1 VQPKL
6 SSIFRRTA
14 SLFLTGAAA
23 VAFQGIVVQTA
34 SAHHLTVTA
43 SAACQSGAAVI
54 NYTAI
59 SWDQT
64 DIAGSNPEIDILFNG
79 VKVDSQPFTLAT
91 TPPNQFSGQKPAPAA
106 TNTVDVEGVAVGTW
120 LDGVAGGQTSTV
132 PGLVIPTD
140 CAPGTGRFTGG
151 GKQVMV
157 GTVTITKGFEVDCDL
172 HQPSNNM
179 EINWADLGEHQFHLE
194 SFTSAVC
201 TLVGDPTPPKAPVN
215 KIVATG
221 TGRLDGV
228 DGYNIIFTLI
238 DNGEPGAG
246 NDEAGF
252 LIFSGTPPPPGTG
265 VVLNFPLSFVTDG
278 NIQAHVDQR

>member
-1 VQPKL
+1 MQMNL
-6 SSIFRRTA
+6 SWVFRRTA
-14 SLFLTGAAA
+14 SLVVTGAA
-23 VAFQGIVVQTA
+23 VIAFQGIVVQRA

-43 SAACQSGAAVI
+43 SAACQSGVAVI

-59 SWDQT
+59 SWDQI
-64 DIAGSNPEIDILFNG
+64 DSAGSNPEIDILFNG

-91 TPPNQFSGQKPAPAA
+91 TPPNQFSGQKPASAG

-120 LDGVAGGQTSTV
+120 LDGFPSGQTSTV
-132 PGLVIPTD
+132 TVTVPTD

-151 GKQVMV
+151 GKQVIV
-157 GTVTITKGFEVDCDL
+157 GSVTITKGFEVDCDL

-194 SFTSAVC
+194 HFTSAVC

-215 KIVATG
+215 KIAGTG

-246 NDEAGF
+246 VDEAGF
-252 LIFSGTPPPPGTG
+252 LIFAGSPPPPGTG
-265 VVLNFPLSFVTDG
+265 VVLNVPLSFVTTG
-278 NIQAHVDQR
+278 NIQAHVDQK

>member
-1 VQPKL
+1 MDKTL
-6 SSIFRRTA
+6 SLVLRRTA

-23 VAFQGIVVQTA
+23 VAFQVIVVQPA
-34 SAHHLTVTA
+34 SAHSLRVTA
-43 SAACQSGAAVI
+43 TAACQSGVAVI

-64 DIAGSNPEIDILFNG
+64 DSAGSNPEIDILFNG

-120 LDGVAGGQTSTV
+120 LDGYPSGETSTV
-132 PGLVIPTD
+132 SGLSIPTD

-151 GKQVMV
+151 GKQVIV
-157 GTVTITKGFEVDCDL
+157 GSVTITKGFEVDCDL

-179 EINWADLGEHQFHLE
+179 EINWANLGEHQFHLE
-194 SFTSAVC
+194 NFTSAVC
-201 TLVGDPTPPKAPVN
+201 TLVGNPTPPKAPVN
-215 KIVATG
+215 KIVGTG

-228 DGYNIIFTLI
+228 DGYNLIFTLI

-246 NDEAGF
+246 VDEAGF
-252 LIFSGTPPPPGTG
+252 LIFAGSPPPPGTG
-265 VVLNFPLSFVTDG
+265 IVLNVPLSFVTTG
-278 NIQAHVDQR
+278 NIQAHVDQK